1 MIQGIW
7 SILRVSRCWF
17 PFFHESSADADA
29 PILSDRGVCIYGGF
43 SFAGVR
49 MVEFYKTSKWK
60 HKRLAVLRRDGYL
73 CQNCKRYG
81 RLTPATTVHH
91 IQHLEDRPDLALD
104 AKNLISL
111 CAACHDKAHP
121 EKGGTRKR

>member
-1 MIQGIW
+1 
-7 SILRVSRCWF
+7 
-17 PFFHESSADADA
+17 
-29 PILSDRGVCIYGGF
+29 
-43 SFAGVR
+43 
-49 MVEFYKTSKWK
+49 MVEFYKSSKWK

-81 RLTPATTVHH
+81 RMTPATTVHH

>member
-1 MIQGIW
+1 
-7 SILRVSRCWF
+7 
-17 PFFHESSADADA
+17 
-29 PILSDRGVCIYGGF
+29 
-43 SFAGVR
+43 

-60 HKRLAVLRRDGYL
+60 HKRLAALRRDGYL

-81 RLTPATTVHH
+81 RMTPATTVHH